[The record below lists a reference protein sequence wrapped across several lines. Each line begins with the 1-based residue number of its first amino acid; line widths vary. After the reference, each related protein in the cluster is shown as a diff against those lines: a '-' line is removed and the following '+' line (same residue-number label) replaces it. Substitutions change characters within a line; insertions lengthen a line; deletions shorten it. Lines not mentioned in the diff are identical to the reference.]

1 MMNLRRW
8 TTLTMGLMIAAL
20 MTAGCH
26 SSTPRGRTLSA
37 DASARND
44 QAMKDYSEAIRR
56 NPDDSEAYFGRGFT
70 YSLKG
75 QHVEAIQDYTRCI
88 ELAPGNFNA
97 YGNRGTEQY
106 RLGHAGA
113 ALEDFNKAIEL
124 KPDYSLAFEN
134 RAWAYYSLKEYDRA
148 WADVKA
154 CRDLGQTP
162 DPSLISSLTRA
173 SGRSQ

>member
-1 MMNLRRW
+1 MNFRTW
-8 TTLTMGLMIAAL
+8 TIWTIGLTMVSL
-20 MTAGCH
+20 MTTGCH
-26 SSTPRGRTLSA
+26 SSTPRSRTLSA

-75 QHVEAIQDYTRCI
+75 LHQEAIQDYTRCI
-88 ELAPGNFNA
+88 ELAPGNVNA
-97 YGNRGTEQY
+97 YGNRGTEYY
-106 RLGHAGA
+106 RLGQTA
-113 ALEDFNKAIEL
+113 AAMEDFNKAIEL
-124 KPDYSLAFEN
+124 KPDYALAYEN
-134 RAWAYYSLKEYDRA
+134 RAWAYYTLKDYDKA

-154 CRDLGQTP
+154 CRDLGIDP
-162 DPSLISSLTRA
+162 DASLVSSLTRA